1 MAAKEPA
8 SAISRAMVMGS
19 CRAGGFRVAPMHRPH
34 HMSCQRADTAMLD
47 LMVEG
52 GTMRGLGGE
61 MLSFF
66 SLGDG

>member
-1 MAAKEPA
+1 
-8 SAISRAMVMGS
+8 
-19 CRAGGFRVAPMHRPH
+19 MHHPH

-52 GTMRGLGGE
+52 GTMRRLGGE

>member
-1 MAAKEPA
+1 
-8 SAISRAMVMGS
+8 
-19 CRAGGFRVAPMHRPH
+19 MHHPH